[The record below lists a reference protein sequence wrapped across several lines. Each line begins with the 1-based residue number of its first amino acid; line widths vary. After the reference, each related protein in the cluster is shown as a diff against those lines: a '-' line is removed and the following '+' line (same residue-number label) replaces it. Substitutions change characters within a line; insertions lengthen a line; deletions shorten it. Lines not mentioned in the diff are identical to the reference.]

1 MTDPSQLS
9 DAELFAI
16 AGIQPPAAP
25 APAAPAAPRREA
37 PRPQPRAYTGQLP
50 TDPEAVFG
58 ALVMQESGGRA
69 GVLGPETQWGRAQGR
84 TQMLPATAQ
93 EMAQR
98 LGVPWRPELMTGI
111 SPEAAAYQDRLGLE
125 YLRQGYEQTGNMRD
139 ALRYYHGGP
148 DRALWGPKTNA
159 YAEEVLN
166 RFAGGDAAPYRV
178 VREQD
183 LAPEDTPESLRAQ
196 GYEQDPNTGRWFRYV
211 GQEQAPDL
219 TAMSDAE
226 LMALA
231 GVEAPTQE
239 PDTRTEGHRLALEQ
253 ERANRE
259 LTGYNSA
266 DFTSQVTAPIND
278 ELSWLSGY
286 LGQSLGNI
294 GRSLTGRDIEVSA
307 LDRARAA
314 RDLSREEQEAFQ
326 RENPGQAIAGGVLG
340 GFAFGPGRAAA
351 AVPLL
356 GRLGQAGGVSAA
368 YGAAE
373 GDGVGGRVG
382 SAALSG
388 VLGVGTAGA
397 LEGVAPLARG
407 ALRGIE
413 RARAPRASLPNRQEA
428 RVGSAIENAI
438 VTRDQMTPDQ
448 VIANMAEGR
457 LPFAAGGENL
467 LGLAETAAQ
476 APGQARA
483 ALVRTAKEVQDGAT
497 NRVQQQL
504 SDQFGADGN
513 FYVTLRDRVRQQ
525 RDTAKQGMD
534 AMADTLVPLDDASVQ
549 AFRSGL
555 SSRAVRDAAEEAI
568 ADMSP
573 EGAAAANRL
582 FGLGDQVL
590 DNPGAATITVREAQ
604 DISYALREAASR
616 AYRGGFNSRGEALQ
630 NLSTAIRQNA
640 RERVKPYDAWLKQY
654 GDDAEANDA
663 LRVGKNL
670 FARPTERNAMS
681 VPELR
686 ERWADWSDL
695 AKENFR
701 LGVGEAVLDR
711 VRAGGGVPALRR
723 VLKDQ
728 DVAERI
734 ALAFG
739 GEDEFA
745 RFMQFAT
752 DETTLQ
758 GQLNQILGNSSSARR
773 LAGRADLEAQGMD
786 PLDLVEGAADFT
798 NPISAAGRVSKEVL
812 RRLPRKD
819 RSILGDAEL
828 NGLLGRALTDETE
841 MTRLLNL
848 LQNRSAL
855 NNRVAGRARA
865 LGLLSTP
872 AVAGAGQERVRGL
885 LTATP

>member
-25 APAAPAAPRREA
+25 APAAPAAPRSARSA
-37 PRPQPRAYTGQLP
+37 SQPRGLRNNNPGNIEDGDFARSLP
-50 TDPEAVFG
+50 GYAGSD
-58 ALVMQESGGRA
+58 GRFA
-69 GVLGPETQWGRAQGR
+69 
-84 TQMLPATAQ
+84 
-93 EMAQR
+93 
-98 LGVPWRPELMTGI
+98 I
-111 SPEAAAYQDRLGLE
+111 FDSPEAGTQAKSRLLGSYIQRGFDTPAEIINRWAPPSDNNPTASYAAYVAQRVGIGVNDRVTPDQIPALAQAIAEFENGQTQ
-125 YLRQGYEQTGNMRD
+125 QG
-139 ALRYYHGGP
+139 
-148 DRALWGPKTNA
+148 
-159 YAEEVLN
+159 
-166 RFAGGDAAPYRV
+166 YRV
-178 VREQD
+178 VSEQD

-226 LMALA
+226 LMAMA
-231 GVEAPTQE
+231 GIEAPA

-266 DFTSQVTAPIND
+266 DFTSQFTAPIND

-294 GRSLTGRDIEVSA
+294 GRNLTGRDIEVSA
-307 LDRARAA
+307 LERARAA

-326 RENPGQAIAGGVLG
+326 RERPGQAIAGGVLG
-340 GFAFGPGRAAA
+340 GFAFAPARAA
-351 AVPLL
+351 AVPSLL

-373 GDGVGGRVG
+373 GDGVGGRAG

-388 VLGVGTAGA
+388 GLGLLTAGT
-397 LEGVAPLARG
+397 LESVAPTARLG
-407 ALRGIE
+407 MRAYE

-483 ALVRTAKEVQDGAT
+483 ALVNTAREVQDGAT

-534 AMADTLVPLDDASVQ
+534 AIGDRPISLNEDAQ
-549 AFRSGL
+549 AALRSE
-555 SSRAVRDAAEEAI
+555 RAQAAIRE
-568 ADMSP
+568 
-573 EGAAAANRL
+573 AAANRR
-582 FGLGDQVL
+582 GSIDPATRAAGDRLAALL
-590 DNPGAATITVREAQ
+590 DDGAVNVGGMTIRDAQ
-604 DISYALREAASR
+604 EVSYALNEAASSAFGSGDGARGRTLSELAR
-616 AYRGGFNSRGEALQ
+616 AF
-630 NLSTAIRQNA
+630 RQNA
-640 RERVKPYDAWLKQY
+640 RNQSPEYGAWLKQY

-670 FARPTERNAMS
+670 FARPNERNAMS

-739 GEDEFA
+739 DEDGFA

-758 GQLNQILGNSSSARR
+758 GQLNQILGNSATARR
-773 LAGRADLEAQGMD
+773 QAGRADLEAQGMD
-786 PLDLVEGAADFT
+786 PLDFVEGAADLT

-828 NGLLGRALTDETE
+828 NDLLGRALTDETE